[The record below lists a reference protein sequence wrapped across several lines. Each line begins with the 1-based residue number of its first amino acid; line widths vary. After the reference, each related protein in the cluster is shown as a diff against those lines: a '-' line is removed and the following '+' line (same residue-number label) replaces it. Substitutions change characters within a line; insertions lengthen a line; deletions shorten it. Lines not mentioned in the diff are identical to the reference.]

1 VFPGGVEDAFAAG
14 IIVGLIIDWAKGGLM
29 KAAIYTRIAL
39 ATLCCLLAFAT
50 SASAEE
56 WGGIEPGVTTIEQ
69 VRARYGAPNKETH
82 TKVESYDTTEW
93 VYEDPRAPGGI
104 LKMTV
109 DFGLLTPQGYK
120 PALVRVLRL
129 EPKSKVFGR
138 VTVIQGFGVP
148 DGMTIQNDQQV
159 FFYQSGL
166 IVTFDKEGDEAVLM
180 SFTPP
185 QPARPPSAA
194 PAAPKR

>member
-1 VFPGGVEDAFAAG
+1 MLV
-14 IIVGLIIDWAKGGLM
+14 
-29 KAAIYTRIAL
+29 
-39 ATLCCLLAFAT
+39 ATMVCLLAFAM

-69 VRARYGAPNKETH
+69 VRARYGAPSKETH
-82 TKVESYDTTEW
+82 AKVEGYDTTEW
-93 VYEDPRAPGGI
+93 VYEDTRAPGGI
-104 LKMTV
+104 QKMTV
-109 DFGLLTPQGYK
+109 SFGLLTPQGYK

-129 EPKSKVFGR
+129 QPTSKVFGR
-138 VTVIQGFGVP
+138 ATVIQGFGVP
-148 DGMTIQNDQQV
+148 DGMTTENDQDI

-166 IVTFDKEGDEAVLM
+166 IVTFDKEGDEAVLL

-185 QPARPPSAA
+185 QPASPPPS